1 MGWWGKGAG
10 PGGGLVRGASTVRVT
25 TSYGPATVPNS
36 SSALRHLS
44 SPGNPVGSFTEE
56 ETETQKIKY
65 LGQTYRPGIQ
75 ADFCMVPDPS
85 FGILSGFPNL
95 RLGCRAWG
103 LCKGYFLKAVPWGRV
118 KLRLVWEGAEVRG
131 TACRRGSWRHWGR
144 QGTGVGPGVE
154 EAVKRTGSGRAR
166 CLSTS

>member
-1 MGWWGKGAG
+1 M
-10 PGGGLVRGASTVRVT
+10 RVT

-85 FGILSGFPNL
+85 FGILSGFPSL

-131 TACRRGSWRHWGR
+131 TACRRGSWRHRGR